1 MVPQL
6 GPFLLENYTEAGPS
20 GSAFG
25 FAAESGS
32 VRLDSPLYFRKERI
46 KMALP
51 SKIEV
56 RGGRVHNLKN
66 IDVDIPLHKFVAV
79 SGLSGSGKS
88 SLAMGILYEE
98 GSRRYLDALSTYMRR
113 RIKQGTQA
121 DVTSVKHIPSALAL
135 RQRPSVPNER
145 ATVGTT
151 TETFNVLRLIFSRLG
166 APVCPNGHRLAPSL
180 DIAEAAAKSG
190 AEMMR
195 LTCPRC
201 GAKFYAFSAEDFA
214 FNSDGACKNCAGT
227 GKVRQLDDSKLI
239 ADENLSLKDGAVASW
254 SLPGRNFMPNVAQHA
269 GVRIDIPFKD
279 LSDKEKDFVLNG
291 PEKKYQMD
299 FLSGTGRVFH
309 DFNAL
314 YENAHQAVLRSAKS
328 SKSERAQKRIA
339 EFFTY
344 STCPVC
350 HGTRLRPEL
359 LQQLVNGKNIAQVQQ
374 MQLGDLPDFAR
385 QTLAHLPAEMQTMA
399 SSLIKEFLNNL
410 QPLLDLGLD
419 YLTMARPGN
428 TLSTGELQRIQ
439 LARTLRT
446 ETTGVL
452 YVLDEPSIGLHPA
465 NVTGLIKILHKLVA
479 QGNSLVVV
487 DHNVDII
494 KAADEIIEIGPG
506 SGEKG
511 GRILAQGSPKA
522 IAQDKDSL
530 IGLYLKGRAKLLARK
545 TAAKINSK
553 QIKFEVNQYFN
564 LHKVRAGIPV
574 NQLTAVTGF
583 SGAGKTSLILN
594 SLVPAIEKAAKG
606 EKLPKQIRQ
615 FSSPVHNVVSVDATP
630 IGKST
635 RSTVATYTSIMDNL
649 RKLFARQPLAQEKHY
664 TPSYFSYNNK
674 QGACPTCGGTG
685 IVTLDIQ
692 FLPDM
697 QQVCP
702 TCHGQRYNKNI
713 QQVKWQGSSIVD
725 ILNLDINEALP
736 VFKRVPKIR
745 RKLEL
750 LKEVGLDYLH
760 LGESTPTL
768 SGGEAQR
775 LKLVTH
781 LSHKQDDTL
790 FVFDEPTIGLHPLD
804 VKVLVGVMQKLID
817 QGATIITITHD
828 LNLMANADYLLDLGP
843 RGGKNGGQL
852 VAQGR
857 PLELIK
863 DPQSLTVKYLAAYW
877 QKRRN

>member
-1 MVPQL
+1 
-6 GPFLLENYTEAGPS
+6 
-20 GSAFG
+20 
-25 FAAESGS
+25 
-32 VRLDSPLYFRKERI
+32 
-46 KMALP
+46 LP
-51 SKIEV
+51 KQIEV
-56 RGGRVHNLKN
+56 RGAKVHNLKN
-66 IDVDIPLHKFVAV
+66 IDVNILLHKFVAI

-113 RIKQGTQA
+113 RIKQGAQA

-145 ATVGTT
+145 ANVGTT

-166 APVCPNGHRLAPSL
+166 SPVCPNGHRVAPSL
-180 DIAEAAAKSG
+180 AIAEAMSKSG
-190 AEMMR
+190 EEMGQI
-195 LTCPRC
+195 TCPTC
-201 GAKFYAFSAEDFA
+201 GVKFYVPSAEEFA
-214 FNSDGACKNCAGT
+214 FNSDGACTECGGT
-227 GKVRQLDDSKLI
+227 GKVRQLDENKLI
-239 ADENLSLKDGAVASW
+239 ADENLSIEDGAVASW
-254 SLPGRNFMPNVAQHA
+254 SLPGRNFMPSVAEHA
-269 GVRIDIPFKD
+269 GVRINVPFKD
-279 LSDKEKDFVLNG
+279 LTDKEKDFVLNG
-291 PEKKYQMD
+291 PEKKYKMD

-359 LQQLVNGKNIAQVQQ
+359 FKQLVNGKNIDEVEH
-374 MQLGDLPDFAR
+374 MQLGDLPAWSKEV
-385 QTLAHLPAEMQTMA
+385 LAKLPEEMHQMA
-399 SSLIKEFLNNL
+399 SSLIKEFINNL

-419 YLTMARPGN
+419 YLTMARAGN

-465 NVTGLIKILHKLVA
+465 NVDGLIKVLRKLVD

-506 SGEKG
+506 SGEQG
-511 GRILAQGSPKA
+511 GQILAQGTPRELEDNK
-522 IAQDKDSL
+522 KSL
-530 IGLYLKGRAKLLARK
+530 IAPYLNGKADLMARK
-545 TAAKINSK
+545 TTDKVNSD
-553 QIKFEVNQYFN
+553 QIKFEIEHYFN
-564 LHKVRAGIPV
+564 LHDIKAGIPV
-574 NQLTAVTGF
+574 NQITAVTGF
-583 SGAGKTSLILN
+583 SGAGKTSLILA
-594 SLVPAIEKAAKG
+594 SLVPAIEAQAKG
-606 EKLPKQIRQ
+606 EKLPKQIKK

-649 RKLFARQPLAQEKHY
+649 RKLFARQPLAKEKHY

-674 QGACPTCGGTG
+674 EGACPTCGGTG

-697 QQVCP
+697 QQTCP
-702 TCHGQRYNKNI
+702 TCHGERYNPAI
-713 QQVKWQGSSIVD
+713 QQVKWHGMSIVD
-725 ILNLDINEALP
+725 VLNLDINEALP
-736 VFKRVPKIR
+736 VFKKAPKIER
-745 RKLEL
+745 ELKL

-804 VKVLVGVMQKLID
+804 VKVLVTVMQKLLD

-828 LNLMANADYLLDLGP
+828 LNLIVNSNYILDLGP
-843 RGGKNGGQL
+843 RGGKAGGRIVAEGMPREL
-852 VAQGR
+852 VKH
-857 PLELIK
+857 P
-863 DPQSLTVKYLAAYW
+863 DSLTTRYLADYW
-877 QKRRN
+877 KQFE

>member
-1 MVPQL
+1 
-6 GPFLLENYTEAGPS
+6 
-20 GSAFG
+20 
-25 FAAESGS
+25 
-32 VRLDSPLYFRKERI
+32 
-46 KMALP
+46 MALP
-51 SKIEV
+51 KQIEV
-56 RGGRVHNLKN
+56 RGAKVHNLKN
-66 IDVDIPLHKFVAV
+66 IDVNILLHKFVAI

-113 RIKQGTQA
+113 RIKQGAQA

-145 ATVGTT
+145 ANVGTT

-166 APVCPNGHRLAPSL
+166 SPICPNGHRVAPSL
-180 DIAEAAAKSG
+180 AIAEAMSKSG
-190 AEMMR
+190 EEMGR
-195 LTCPRC
+195 ITCPTC
-201 GAKFYAFSAEDFA
+201 GVKFYVPSAEEFA
-214 FNSDGACKNCAGT
+214 FNSDGACTECGGT
-227 GKVRQLDDSKLI
+227 GKVRQLDENKLI
-239 ADENLSLKDGAVASW
+239 ADENLSIEDGAVASW
-254 SLPGRNFMPNVAQHA
+254 SLPGRNFMPSVAEHA
-269 GVRIDIPFKD
+269 GVRINVPFKD
-279 LSDKEKDFVLNG
+279 LTDKEKDFVLNG
-291 PEKKYQMD
+291 PEKKYKMD

-328 SKSERAQKRIA
+328 SKSGRAQKRIA

-359 LQQLVNGKNIAQVQQ
+359 LKQLVNGKNIDEVEH
-374 MQLGDLPDFAR
+374 MQLGDLPAWSKEV
-385 QTLAHLPAEMQTMA
+385 LAKLPEEMHQMA
-399 SSLIKEFLNNL
+399 SSLIKEFINNL

-419 YLTMARPGN
+419 YLTMARAGN

-465 NVTGLIKILHKLVA
+465 NVDGLIKVLHKLVD

-506 SGEKG
+506 SGEQG
-511 GRILAQGSPKA
+511 GQILAQGTPRELEDNK
-522 IAQDKDSL
+522 KSL
-530 IGLYLKGRAKLLARK
+530 IAPYLNGKADLMARK
-545 TAAKINSK
+545 TTSKVNSD
-553 QIKFEVNQYFN
+553 QIKFEVEHYFN
-564 LHKVRAGIPV
+564 LHDIKAGIPV
-574 NQLTAVTGF
+574 NQITAVTGF
-583 SGAGKTSLILN
+583 SGAGKTSLILD
-594 SLVPAIEKAAKG
+594 SLVPAIEAQAKD
-606 EKLPKQIRQ
+606 EKLPKQIKK

-649 RKLFARQPLAQEKHY
+649 RKLFARQPLAKEKHY

-674 QGACPTCGGTG
+674 EGACPTCGGTG

-697 QQVCP
+697 QQTCP
-702 TCHGQRYNKNI
+702 TCHGERYNPAI
-713 QQVKWQGSSIVD
+713 QQVKWHGMSIVD
-725 ILNLDINEALP
+725 VLNLDINEALP
-736 VFKRVPKIR
+736 VFKKAPKIER
-745 RKLEL
+745 ELKL

-804 VKVLVGVMQKLID
+804 VKVLVTVMQKLLD
-817 QGATIITITHD
+817 QGATILTITHD
-828 LNLMANADYLLDLGP
+828 LNLIVNSDYILDLGP
-843 RGGKNGGQL
+843 HGGKAGGRIVAEGMPREL
-852 VAQGR
+852 VKH
-857 PLELIK
+857 P
-863 DPQSLTVKYLAAYW
+863 DSLTTRYLADYW
-877 QKRRN
+877 KQFE